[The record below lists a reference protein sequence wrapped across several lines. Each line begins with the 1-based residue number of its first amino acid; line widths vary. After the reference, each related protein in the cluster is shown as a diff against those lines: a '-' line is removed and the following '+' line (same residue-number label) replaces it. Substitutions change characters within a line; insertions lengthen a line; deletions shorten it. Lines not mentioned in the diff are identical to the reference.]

1 MKTKLVLVAALV
13 ATLMLALF
21 LVGCGGT
28 VQTHPRT
35 VKDVDLTKYADLE
48 VGNLVVILPDGTEK
62 KYDVAADFWAE
73 QAEDSV
79 WFYDEYKYAL
89 VIEKGIITGI
99 APYNGGAYQK
109 YDHAIALD
117 FTRDEEGG
125 VASYK
130 GFRVAVDKDTSL
142 ACKPDDTVVVCGN
155 IDDGSYYTPLL
166 NRNTQVVV
174 V

>member
-1 MKTKLVLVAALV
+1 MKTKLVLVTALV

-28 VQTHPRT
+28 AQTHPKT

-89 VIEKGIITGI
+89 VVEKGVVESVGS
-99 APYNGGAYQK
+99 ASGAS
-109 YDHAIALD
+109 DCGNRDAILLKR
-117 FTRDEEGG
+117 TRAKEEGADN
-125 VASYK
+125 VANT
-130 GFRVAVDKDTSL
+130 RVAVARETTWDFGSGS
-142 ACKPDDTVVVCGN
+142 VVLVCGN
-155 IDDGSYYTPLL
+155 ISATPCNTPILT
-166 NRNTQVVV
+166 RNTQVVHA
-174 V
+174 